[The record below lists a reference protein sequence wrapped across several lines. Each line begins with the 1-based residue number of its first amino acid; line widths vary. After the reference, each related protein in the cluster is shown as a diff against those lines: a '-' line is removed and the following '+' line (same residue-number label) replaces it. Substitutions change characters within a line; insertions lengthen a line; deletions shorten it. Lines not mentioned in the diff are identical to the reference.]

1 MADNQSFGDVPDH
14 DPPDHTLRV
23 QQLFVK
29 HQSRVKA
36 YILSLQPNFSEAEDI
51 LQDVFLVLTRK
62 AKDFQEGSN
71 FMAWVVTIARFK
83 VLEAL
88 RHRRAGELVLS
99 EETVEI
105 LAADWPA
112 EEGEN
117 EARFAALR
125 VCLER
130 LAPRSQEVIRL
141 RYFGER
147 GPGEIARLLGWSPNS
162 VNVALSKARQ
172 FMHDCVARRLQKT

>member
-1 MADNQSFGDVPDH
+1 MADNLSFGNPPDL

-36 YILSLQPNFSEAEDI
+36 YVLSLQPDFSEAEDI
-51 LQDVFLVLTRK
+51 LQEVFLVLTRK
-62 AKDFQEGSN
+62 AEDFQEGSN

-88 RHRRAGELVLS
+88 RRRRNAEPALS
-99 EETVEI
+99 EEVLEI
-105 LAADWPA
+105 LAVDWPA
-112 EEGEN
+112 DEGES
-117 EARFAALR
+117 EARFAAVR
-125 VCLER
+125 ICLEK
-130 LAPRSQEVIRL
+130 LAPRSQEVMRL
-141 RYFGER
+141 RYFAEHGS
-147 GPGEIARLLGWSPNS
+147 GEIARRLGWSPNS

-172 FMHDCVARRLQKT
+172 FMHGCVERHLQKA

>member
-1 MADNQSFGDVPDH
+1 MADYPSFGNSPDQ

-29 HQSRVKA
+29 HQSRVRA

-51 LQDVFLVLTRK
+51 LQEVFLVLTRK
-62 AKDFQEGSN
+62 AEDFQEGSN

-88 RHRRAGELVLS
+88 RRQRNAETALS
-99 EETVEI
+99 EEVIEV
-105 LAADWPA
+105 LAADWPV

-117 EARFAALR
+117 EARFAAVR
-125 VCLER
+125 HCLEK
-130 LAPRSQEVIRL
+130 LAPRSQEVMRL
-141 RYFGER
+141 RYFAEH
-147 GPGEIARLLGWSPNS
+147 GPGEIARLLGWSANS

-172 FMHDCVARRLQKT
+172 FMRGCVERQLRIA